1 MHIFDQLVASSQEK
15 ERFYGMT
22 TAIVTNIQDPD
33 KLGRIKVKF
42 PWLSDKDESYW
53 ARMATPMAGA
63 ERGMFFLP
71 EVNDEVLVAFEQ
83 GMVEFPY
90 ILGGLW
96 NGKDKPPETNSDG
109 KNNKRII
116 KSRSGHLIT
125 LDDND
130 QDAKI
135 EIKDGSGKNR
145 IVISTADNAIY
156 IISDGDMTIQSQ
168 SGMLTL
174 AGNGITMKS
183 DAEVVIQAAKTMEV
197 KATQDMTIKGQK
209 VNIN

>member
-1 MHIFDQLVASSQEK
+1 MNIYDQLIAPLQDS
-15 ERFYGMT
+15 ERFYGLT

-42 PWLSDKDESYW
+42 PWLSDQDESYW
-53 ARMATPMAGA
+53 ARIATPMAGA

-71 EVNDEVLVAFEQ
+71 EVNDEVLVAFDQ
-83 GMVEFPY
+83 GMIEFPY

-109 KNNKRII
+109 KNNRRII
-116 KSRSGHLIT
+116 KSRSGHIIA
-125 LDDND
+125 LDDSD
-130 QDAKI
+130 DDAKI
-135 EIKDGSGKNR
+135 EIIDGSRKNK

-168 SGMLTL
+168 NGKLILS
-174 AGNGITMKS
+174 GNGVEITSQAELKMEASKNMDIKS
-183 DAEVVIQAAKTMEV
+183 SSQMN
-197 KATQDMTIKGQK
+197 IKGQK